1 MKEFLDV
8 DDGRY
13 ISDFP
18 DDKLWDHKNAIILPH
33 LGASTEEAEDSAVS
47 CLVVYHWYG
56 HYRKTHHC

>member
-47 CLVVYHWYG
+47 CLVVYHWY
-56 HYRKTHHC
+56 